1 MKTAAIITAGGIGKR
16 MGAGLPKQ
24 YLEVAGKS
32 IIVHTIER
40 FVGLQGVRQVIVTV
54 PPGDETSFAA
64 DILAPFALNEMV
76 TVVAGGA
83 KRQDSVANGLAAVAD
98 DVEIV
103 LIHDGVRPFIK
114 RDVIQRAIE
123 TARDKG
129 ACVVAMPLKET
140 IKRVDENMCLAETV
154 DRSVL
159 WGAQTPQVFRFDIIR
174 EAFEKAAREGFYGT
188 DDTMLVERLGH
199 PVSIVEGDY
208 HNIKITTTE
217 DLAIAEAIAKSW
229 SDE

>member
-1 MKTAAIITAGGIGKR
+1 
-16 MGAGLPKQ
+16 
-24 YLEVAGKS
+24 
-32 IIVHTIER
+32 
-40 FVGLQGVRQVIVTV
+40 VTV
-54 PPGDETSFAA
+54 PPGDETSFSG

-83 KRQDSVANGLAAVAD
+83 ERQDSVANGLAAVAD

-103 LIHDGVRPFIK
+103 LIHDGVRPFIR
-114 RDVIQRAIE
+114 RDVIQRLIE

-140 IKRVDENMCLAETV
+140 IKRVDENMCVAETV

-174 EAFEKAAREGFYGT
+174 EAFEKAMREGFYGT
-188 DDTMLVERLGH
+188 DDTVLVERLGH
-199 PVSIVEGDY
+199 SVSIVEGDY

-217 DLAIAEAIAKSW
+217 DLVIAEAIAKSW
-229 SDE
+229 EE